1 MRSNIMFKIG
11 MLNSIKLKT
20 NVLIINAMAISL
32 FFLLLLQTTIA
43 QAEFVVMPDEAPDWA
58 PAAAAAGSVIDTHSE
73 TSAEAVNQQAGKDA
87 VDKQY
92 TATKPIDDL
101 RTDSMHRDSMQ
112 RHSMP
117 MPSMH
122 MPSMNMP
129 SAQNNAMQRN
139 APYWRQRQEVHGQ
152 GAQRQA
158 MQNAVPPPPPGP
170 YKSTA
175 MSEYSKQAHATG
187 RVQHERNNSK
197 QGQMETGQTEP
208 DNIKKEQIKTG
219 QAESEHT
226 EPGQQFNP
234 AQVPMDVYSPERP
247 WPENIRPA
255 NPWAPDYSRPSAA
268 TQYRMPANPA
278 AMYNY
283 PADRYYGYRQG
294 PGMRAPDTPPPYMQ
308 APYMRSP
315 QMQAPHMQTP
325 AYWPNMNSQGSNW
338 IPSMGAG
345 SRRPGATYS
354 PPETPYTER
363 PYEY

>member
-1 MRSNIMFKIG
+1 MFKIG

-32 FFLLLLQTTIA
+32 FFLLLLQSTIA
-43 QAEFVVMPDEAPDWA
+43 QAEFVVMPDEVPDWA
-58 PAAAAAGSVIDTHSE
+58 PAAAAAESVVDTHSE
-73 TSAEAVNQQAGKDA
+73 ASAEAIDKQAGKNGD
-87 VDKQY
+87 DKQH
-92 TATKPIDDL
+92 TATKPIEDL

-122 MPSMNMP
+122 MPAMNMP

-139 APYWRQRQEVHGQ
+139 APHWARHQGVHGQ
-152 GAQRQA
+152 GARFQT
-158 MQNAVPPPPPGP
+158 MQHPVPPPPPGP

-175 MSEYSKQAHATG
+175 LSEYSKHAHASG
-187 RVQHERNNSK
+187 REQLEPKNTKQQNIK

-208 DNIKKEQIKTG
+208 EKTKHG
-219 QAESEHT
+219 QTESK
-226 EPGQQFNP
+226 QKFNS

-283 PADRYYGYRQG
+283 PADRFYGYRQY
-294 PGMRAPDTPPPYMQ
+294 PGMGAPDARSPYMQ
-308 APYMRSP
+308 APYMRHPQTQDPQFQSP
-315 QMQAPHMQTP
+315 RMQAP

-338 IPSMGAG
+338 MPSMDAG
-345 SRRPGATYS
+345 SRNPGAAYS
-354 PPETPYTER
+354 PSETPYTER
-363 PYEY
+363 PYGY